1 MEPVK
6 QSISFNAYIVDDN
19 ALSGR
24 GNKTINFALNLTEQ
38 DGSYHLPENLGVSM
52 KIDKY
57 YNSYGESVKAT
68 FNDFGNSSII
78 IFRTIG
84 RMFYDKTVWDQMGGI
99 IAVGV
104 ETTRTLKDYGF
115 GDFIRIWAMI
125 SVNLGIV
132 NLLPFPGLDGWQL
145 LVVAVEG
152 IFRKEIPQKVKTW
165 VSIAGLVLLFAF
177 MIMIVVKD
185 VLRYVV

>member
-1 MEPVK
+1 M
-6 QSISFNAYIVDDN
+6 Q
-19 ALSGR
+19 
-24 GNKTINFALNLTEQ
+24 
-38 DGSYHLPENLGVSM
+38 
-52 KIDKY
+52 IDKNY
-57 YNSYGESVKAT
+57 LSYGESVKQT
-68 FNDFGNSSII
+68 FVDFGQSASL

-84 RMFYDKTVWDQMGGI
+84 RLFYDKTAWNEMGGI

-104 ETTRTLKDYGF
+104 ETTRTLKNYGF
-115 GDFIRIWAMI
+115 GDFLRIWAMI

-165 VSIAGLVLLFAF
+165 VSIIGLILLFGL
-177 MIMIVVKD
+177 MILVVVKD
-185 VLRYVV
+185 VIRYVI